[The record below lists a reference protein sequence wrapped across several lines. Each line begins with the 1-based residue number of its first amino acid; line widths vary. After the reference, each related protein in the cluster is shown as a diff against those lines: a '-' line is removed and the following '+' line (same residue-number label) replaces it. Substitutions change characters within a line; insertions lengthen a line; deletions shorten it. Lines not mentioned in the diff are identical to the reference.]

1 MPFQS
6 TVVACRTM
14 SSEFLSPSTSVL
26 EAQVS
31 RGCPAGP
38 GRKPAGV
45 RSAGRQAGPAVLL
58 RPRPR
63 LELIVF
69 RKQIQQ
75 CVFCGLRLY
84 WELGGAFF
92 LADLP

>member
-6 TVVACRTM
+6 TVVVYRTM

-38 GRKPAGV
+38 GRKPA
-45 RSAGRQAGPAVLL
+45 RQAGPAVLL

-75 CVFCGLRLY
+75 CVFCSLRLY